1 MDNTGAV
8 LDFTLALFDC
18 SNFNDVTKTKNGIFF
33 FSQNCGINFVYFL
46 KPHHASKKVN
56 HFFPSWSIS
65 LVNIFFQILVHM

>member
-33 FSQNCGINFVYFL
+33 FSQRVKIVVLILF
-46 KPHHASKKVN
+46 
-56 HFFPSWSIS
+56 IS
-65 LVNIFFQILVHM
+65 

>member
-33 FSQNCGINFVYFL
+33 LVKIVGLILF
-46 KPHHASKKVN
+46 
-56 HFFPSWSIS
+56 IS
-65 LVNIFFQILVHM
+65 

>member
-33 FSQNCGINFVYFL
+33 FLVKIVVLILF
-46 KPHHASKKVN
+46 
-56 HFFPSWSIS
+56 IS
-65 LVNIFFQILVHM
+65 